1 MRNAKEY
8 NLFIGK
14 TKDGTYLFLEES
26 FSYDDDNKFKGL
38 TGYEL
43 EFHTEDEGRE
53 SLEDF
58 LMDGDSYDY
67 YIEYLKRETPQD
79 VSYDDWCDMVRDEK
93 ETDYDDSFCNKQWVI
108 DAIKYANEKEGEEY
122 YYTNCISCWRLF
134 KDETIQVENFEYC
147 IPENLKLLQQLYAE
161 YEK

>member
-26 FSYDDDNKFKGL
+26 FSYDYDNKFKGL

-43 EFHTEDEGRE
+43 EFHTEDESRE

-58 LMDGDSYDY
+58 LMDGDSYDC
-67 YIEYLKRETPQD
+67 YIEYLKRETSQD
-79 VSYDDWCDMVRDEK
+79 VSYDDWCDGEFKNCVSVRASE
-93 ETDYDDSFCNKQWVI
+93 NI
-108 DAIKYANEKEGEEY
+108 
-122 YYTNCISCWRLF
+122 LF
-134 KDETIQVENFEYC
+134 KVPISQKMRKTRWYC
-147 IPENLKLLQQLYAE
+147 CKKLK
-161 YEK
+161 